1 MGTVGS
7 PSVGTGDVVADV
19 ELRTPTGAPALLSTV
34 LRRRTVVPIVR
45 YYGCMPC
52 RNFLH
57 QLESVR
63 EDLAS
68 VGVDIVGVGRA
79 ADYQASDLAE
89 HGINYP
95 LLLDPDEALYR
106 AIGLGRFP
114 WWKLLAPGTWLKYA
128 RAAKGAR
135 QGRITNH
142 LLQSPGVVILDPD
155 RTAAFVF
162 RGATIGDYPP
172 VGDVVRAALGP

>member
-1 MGTVGS
+1 MSTVGS
-7 PSVGTGDVVADV
+7 PRVARGDVVADV
-19 ELRTPTGAPALLSTV
+19 ELRTPTGAPARLSSV
-34 LRRRTVVPIVR
+34 LTRRTVVPIVR

-57 QLESVR
+57 QLETVR
-63 EDLAS
+63 DDLAQG
-68 VGVDIVGVGRA
+68 GVDIVGVGRA
-79 ADYQASDLAE
+79 ADYQATDLGK
-89 HGINYP
+89 HGINFP

-114 WWKLLAPGTWLKYA
+114 WWKMLAPGTWLRYV

-142 LLQSPGVVILDPD
+142 PLQSPGVVILDPD
-155 RTAAFVF
+155 RTAVFVF

-172 VGDVVRAALGP
+172 VTDVVETALQP